1 MIAPRVYSGARSAP
15 RGDYSLSRPTRSAP
29 PRPHARNEGPFRL
42 SIDARGGFRVEAGGG
57 LPLVE
62 ALPDAEAGSTAKAF
76 VTALGR
82 LVRDDA
88 FPGGFVIE
96 EQGLGEDGL
105 VGRTTREGGRAGLPA
120 SLLARDGRLFRVVVR
135 PRDEVVFELLGQEA
149 PGAYLRARRSG
160 DAYTIER
167 TIAGRDLPLD
177 PEILLL
183 FAAEIL
189 DANS

>member
-1 MIAPRVYSGARSAP
+1 
-15 RGDYSLSRPTRSAP
+15 LSQPTRSAP
-29 PRPHARNEGPFRL
+29 PRANARTAGPFRL
-42 SIDARGGFRVEAGGG
+42 SSDARGGFRVETETGAA
-57 LPLVE
+57 LVE
-62 ALPDAEAGSTAKAF
+62 AIPDAESGIAATAY

-82 LVRDDA
+82 LVRDGA

-120 SLLARDGRLFRVVVR
+120 SLLARDGRLFRVVAR
-135 PRDEVVFELLGQEA
+135 PRDEVVFELSGQEA
-149 PGAYLRARRSG
+149 PGASYLRARRSG

-167 TIAGRDLPLD
+167 TIAGRDLLLD